1 MLELQGRSA
10 KNKISNNSNN
20 QNGQLGKTVQRRI
33 GGQRVATWNILYYKV
48 QSQTPREDKSVP
60 AMIRIQ

>member
-20 QNGQLGKTVQRRI
+20 QNHQLDKTVQRRI
-33 GGQRVATWNILYYKV
+33 GGHRVATWNILYYKV
-48 QSQTPREDKSVP
+48 LFKVKLLGKTSQYLP
-60 AMIRIQ
+60 